1 MRFTQMWIYRSLFF
15 SLAAKLCSSE
25 VFGYNLKVIYRGRFE
40 LIEKSVARN
49 FPFIDKDG
57 SGCVSVLEAQ
67 EVIFGKWLLGWNIT
81 DLSHLVAVSVSIYF
95 IVVGFAVICFC
106 SCVKLS

>member
-25 VFGYNLKVIYRGRFE
+25 LFGYNLNGVYPGRYE
-40 LIEKSVARN
+40 LIEKSLARN

-67 EVIFGKWLLGWNIT
+67 EVIYGKWLFG
-81 DLSHLVAVSVSIYF
+81 
-95 IVVGFAVICFC
+95 
-106 SCVKLS
+106 

>member
-1 MRFTQMWIYRSLFF
+1 MRVTQMWIYRSLFF
-15 SLAAKLCSSE
+15 SGIEPGTARSRA
-25 VFGYNLKVIYRGRFE
+25 YNLKVVYRGRFE
-40 LIEKSVARN
+40 LIEKSLARN

-81 DLSHLVAVSVSIYF
+81 DLSHSVAVSV
-95 IVVGFAVICFC
+95 VVGFAVICFC
-106 SCVKLS
+106 FCVKLS

>member
-1 MRFTQMWIYRSLFF
+1 MRFIQMWIYRSLFL
-15 SLAAKLCSSE
+15 SLAAELCFSQLS
-25 VFGYNLKVIYRGRFE
+25 GQLNYLGTNLKGVYPGRFE
-40 LIEKSVARN
+40 LIEKSLARN

-81 DLSHLVAVSVSIYF
+81 DISHLY
-95 IVVGFAVICFC
+95 IVLLLVLLLFAFVF
-106 SCVKLS
+106 V